1 MSPEVRDW
9 WGVLAPDFGP
19 SINTS
24 IQQINRTSSA
34 AVHPLLPPLIGHR
47 QNNNYQ
53 SNYLINEFFPRFR
66 FYRPTGYTHTH
77 SRALIRTRPSHR
89 HNWSRTSHAP
99 PALYPAPRRTPLN
112 MSHFPNVRT
121 LHSICRYLL
130 VSHPHKVDYLEKLW
144 TKFQHSTSRGSGFI
158 S

>member
-77 SRALIRTRPSHR
+77 ARTDTNTTESSAQLKSHQPRATCFIPGTPAHSPQPVPLSKCTDASFDLSVPSCFPSAQSWLSRE
-89 HNWSRTSHAP
+89 
-99 PALYPAPRRTPLN
+99 
-112 MSHFPNVRT
+112 T
-121 LHSICRYLL
+121 LDK
-130 VSHPHKVDYLEKLW
+130 VSTLDISW
-144 TKFQHSTSRGSGFI
+144 FGFY
-158 S
+158 